1 MRIRD
6 KLSRTLIVGSVILL
20 AVVVIA
26 LLLRAFPG
34 IRAHHTH
41 EDTRSLYYGKAGNS
55 LSTWLFPTASA
66 EEALTVQ
73 EDFLKLYE
81 ANKDVVGWLKAG
93 ERIDDPVVQRDNDYY
108 LTHNFYGKSD
118 SNGTLFLN
126 INNALIPRDDVLLI
140 HGHNMRSGAM
150 FGTLLKYMNYEYMC
164 QNPLISFRTIY
175 DAEDVYYTPIAAFN
189 ASMIPGNA
197 EYFDITQ
204 IVFEDDLPDV
214 PEEAGRRSKDY
225 QAYLEALE
233 ERTIWKPLVDTT
245 VEDRLLMLVTC
256 SYFQEDGRFV
266 LVCRELREN
275 EDPESLAVL
284 YSSAQ

>member
-1 MRIRD
+1 M
-6 KLSRTLIVGSVILL
+6 
-20 AVVVIA
+20 
-26 LLLRAFPG
+26 
-34 IRAHHTH
+34 
-41 EDTRSLYYGKAGNS
+41 
-55 LSTWLFPTASA
+55 
-66 EEALTVQ
+66 
-73 EDFLKLYE
+73 
-81 ANKDVVGWLKAG
+81 
-93 ERIDDPVVQRDNDYY
+93 
-108 LTHNFYGKSD
+108 
-118 SNGTLFLN
+118 
-126 INNALIPRDDVLLI
+126 
-140 HGHNMRSGAM
+140 
-150 FGTLLKYMNYEYMC
+150 
-164 QNPLISFRTIY
+164 ISFRTIY

-189 ASMIPGNA
+189 ASMVPGNA